1 MPSPSAAAS
10 VTKKATVPRRCGHRR
25 RRHRLLV
32 DTTRAAPLHPPGGG
46 EGRFGHGGAG
56 SSASEVAA
64 VAARSQ
70 PLRSRASLIA
80 GNGRRERGIAGG
92 GRGRERERRRER
104 EREKEG
110 RSRAPVRR
118 EMEERGRIGKRGRG
132 GERGFFGLGHSLDS
146 YIVEVSASRI
156 PSVSEGTL
164 GVALIVDALTIRV
177 HSLASFIVQPYLTC
191 LSGKRD

>member
-32 DTTRAAPLHPPGGG
+32 DTTRAAPLHPPGG

-56 SSASEVAA
+56 SSASEVAT

-92 GRGRERERRRER
+92 GRGRKRERRRER

-132 GERGFFGLGHSLDS
+132 EREGFFW
-146 YIVEVSASRI
+146 V
-156 PSVSEGTL
+156 GTL
-164 GVALIVDALTIRV
+164 IGLLHCRGE
-177 HSLASFIVQPYLTC
+177 C
-191 LSGKRD
+191 L